1 MYVVDSV
8 QHLHLLGDGH
18 TVACYRKWTHSD
30 SWSVCREMRKL
41 MGSGASNKR
50 THPFQNQH
58 HAPHINIQPHVS
70 RWRTTCSLNSL
81 KDEERAYTVAVFRR
95 GLKLISQRVN
105 TM

>member
-1 MYVVDSV
+1 MTKAAMYVVDSV

-50 THPFQNQH
+50 TDPFETSIMHP
-58 HAPHINIQPHVS
+58 I
-70 RWRTTCSLNSL
+70 
-81 KDEERAYTVAVFRR
+81 
-95 GLKLISQRVN
+95 LIYN
-105 TM
+105 LM